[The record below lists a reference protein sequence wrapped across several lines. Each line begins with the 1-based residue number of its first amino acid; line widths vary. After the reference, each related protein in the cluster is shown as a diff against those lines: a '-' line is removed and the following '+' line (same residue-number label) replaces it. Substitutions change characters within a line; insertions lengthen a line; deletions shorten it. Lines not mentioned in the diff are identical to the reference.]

1 MESVQLKHENITK
14 LLLVTLRDR
23 SDSKGDLSVN
33 FSTITPKKSNSVLR
47 KVARV
52 RLTSGFK
59 ITAYIPGIGHN
70 LQEHFVVLVRGGRVK
85 DLLDVRYHIIQGT
98 LDAIGVK
105 DRQQGHSS
113 ALYTLVIF
121 HLFHKFSN
129 EHNRHIVLM
138 ERRTYD

>member
-1 MESVQLKHENITK
+1 MESVQLKHENVTE
-14 LLLVTLRDR
+14 LVLVTLRDG

-33 FSTITPKKSNSVLR
+33 FSTITPKKPNSTLC
-47 KVARV
+47 KVFRV
-52 RLTSGFK
+52 RLTFGFE

-70 LQEHFVVLVRGGRVK
+70 LQEHSVVLVRGGRVK
-85 DLLDVRYHIIQGT
+85 DLSSVRYHIVRGT
-98 LDAIGVK
+98 LYAVGVK
-105 DRQQGHSS
+105 DHQQGHSS

-129 EHNRHIVLM
+129 EHNRPIIPM